1 MLRWSEVGVEVKVA
15 VKVAVKS
22 EGRGVIILG
31 IDPGTATTG
40 YGLVTEDEA
49 GEARL
54 VRYGVITTAP
64 GVPMPERLLAIHREL
79 TAVIATHAPDA
90 VAVESLFFGRNV
102 TTALTVGQARGVVLL
117 AAAQAGLPIYE
128 YKPAE
133 VKQALAGYGAA
144 DKRQMQEM
152 VRILLGL
159 DDIPRPDDAADAVAV
174 AICHLHSARLQ
185 RLMDRE

>member
-1 MLRWSEVGVEVKVA
+1 M
-15 VKVAVKS
+15 
-22 EGRGVIILG
+22 IILG
-31 IDPGTATTG
+31 VDPGTATTG
-40 YGLVTEDEA
+40 YGLITEDAA

-54 VRYGVITTAP
+54 VRCGVIQTAA
-64 GVPMPERLLAIHREL
+64 GVPMPDRLLIIHREM
-79 TAVIATHAPDA
+79 ATLIREYAPRA
-90 VAVESLFFGRNV
+90 VAVEALFFGRNV

-117 AAAQAGLPIYE
+117 AAAQAGLPVYE

-133 VKQALAGYGAA
+133 VKQALAGYGGA

-159 DDIPRPDDAADAVAV
+159 SAIPQPDDAADAVAV

-185 RLMDRE
+185 QLTEGAL